1 MALLCCSIPCS
12 TEDSKAK
19 ARTDWNRVV
28 RISMTNVQ
36 WNKRLRHIR
45 SYDRRDILLFNLWER
60 NILKMRPFFV
70 VGCYVLVAQWKVEL
84 LYRPHSLQLKS
95 LRSCSSVRDSTVR
108 SSFSF
113 LKLVVI
119 AYGWEDQ
126 TVWSTIKSQATDKW
140 RVYKSYF
147 GSRVQQGKGSNRR
160 PIAINDPLQSTT
172 RNGKTCRRTVLKPSV
187 PVVVQREA

>member
-19 ARTDWNRVV
+19 ARTDCNGVV
-28 RISMTNVQ
+28 RISTTNVQ
-36 WNKRLRHIR
+36 WNKRIRHICSCDKR
-45 SYDRRDILLFNLWER
+45 ENLLFNLWER

-70 VGCYVLVAQWKVEL
+70 VGAMCWWRNGRLSSFTDHTPFSW
-84 LYRPHSLQLKS
+84 SLC
-95 LRSCSSVRDSTVR
+95 SCSSMRDSTVR

-160 PIAINDPLQSTT
+160 PITINYSQW
-172 RNGKTCRRTVLKPSV
+172 
-187 PVVVQREA
+187 

>member
-1 MALLCCSIPCS
+1 
-12 TEDSKAK
+12 
-19 ARTDWNRVV
+19 
-28 RISMTNVQ
+28 MTNVQ

-60 NILKMRPFFV
+60 NMLKMRPFFV

-119 AYGWEDQ
+119 AYG
-126 TVWSTIKSQATDKW
+126 
-140 RVYKSYF
+140 
-147 GSRVQQGKGSNRR
+147 
-160 PIAINDPLQSTT
+160 
-172 RNGKTCRRTVLKPSV
+172 
-187 PVVVQREA
+187 

>member
-19 ARTDWNRVV
+19 ARTDCNGVV
-28 RISMTNVQ
+28 RIFTTNVQ
-36 WNKRLRHIR
+36 WNKRLRHIC
-45 SYDRRDILLFNLWER
+45 SCDRRENLLFNLWER

-70 VGCYVLVAQWKVEL
+70 VGAMCWWRNERLSSFTDHTPFSW
-84 LYRPHSLQLKS
+84 SLC
-95 LRSCSSVRDSTVR
+95 SCSSMRDSTVR

-113 LKLVVI
+113 LRLVVI

-147 GSRVQQGKGSNRR
+147 GVQQGKGSNRR
-160 PIAINDPLQSTT
+160 PITINYSQW
-172 RNGKTCRRTVLKPSV
+172 
-187 PVVVQREA
+187 